1 MNIQFSKIH
10 LSSLPKVNAYALIKL
25 VDNSSKNSFLK
36 PPTLPNGVAKSKIVS
51 RFNLDEIIQ
60 DIENDKIKNITILEW
75 VHCLYNKE
83 KWDAKNPNKSMST
96 SKAIWKAAEQNTW
109 LKQRLFWNLVLNYDS
124 KNASPTSLVNSYF
137 VFVPQNK
144 FDEEKLAIIQILT
157 TSESARKLVIL
168 CRQKILTPD
177 QLFQKYQLPTKSLIL
192 EQTLDEIIIEFSL
205 IATPDQQQVQ
215 WLLKCLDE
223 MKEKQQ
229 IKAVESL
236 LTLVNPKVGAEHLK
250 LINWLRQYY
259 ASSNSNSRWN
269 ELSPEAK
276 AAMRKWLGAVSY
288 QDFQRLVS
296 LILDRLSLVDWEH
309 RRLKNRSQ
317 FWSNYSDRF
326 ERIRILLPQSSVNI
340 LGNYL
345 NNQDV
350 SILLEDGSDATEV
363 CIFDFADWFVVEFFR
378 GDGSETSI
386 IKKDLE
392 SEQTLFHSQLSVKR
406 LRCLDRSIH
415 DHEFCWQYFCEQLL
429 RTKNLFPNENI
440 QFFKGLDDKHGK
452 YNRQTGLP
460 KPSSCDLQTRQYKVE
475 RWKQTMARLEQEAK
489 FSKPEQNNLWE

>member
-25 VDNSSKNSFLK
+25 VDNSSKNRFLK
-36 PPTLPNGVAKSKIVS
+36 PPTLPKGVTKSKIVS
-51 RFNLDEIIQ
+51 RSNLDEIIQ
-60 DIENDKIKNITILEW
+60 DIENRQTENITALEW
-75 VHCLYNKE
+75 VHCIYNKD
-83 KWDAKNPNKSMST
+83 KWDTINPEKSKST
-96 SKAIWKAAEQNTW
+96 SEAIWKAAEHNSW
-109 LKQRLFWNLVLNYDS
+109 LKQRLFWNLVLNYDGQ
-124 KNASPTSLVNSYF
+124 KVLASSLVKTYS
-137 VFVPQNK
+137 VFSSQDARDRMRLLIIK
-144 FDEEKLAIIQILT
+144 SFQLEKPMIGLI
-157 TSESARKLVIL
+157 KL
-168 CRQKILTPD
+168 CSRQLLTPRELFFQH
-177 QLFQKYQLPTKSLIL
+177 QLTSTTPVIKECLSIVVSQ
-192 EQTLDEIIIEFSL
+192 FSQ
-205 IATPDQQQVQ
+205 ITSPEQQQVD
-215 WLLKCLDE
+215 WLLRCFEE
-223 MKEKQQ
+223 MSQEQQ
-229 IKAVESL
+229 LKAVEFL
-236 LTLVNPKVGAEHLK
+236 LTQVDPKLGTEHPK